1 MTGITSQ
8 LVDSNLPQR
17 LRDRLRTL
25 SVTVVGV
32 HADGR
37 TLVQDGSTWLERLV
51 LHSAPFVAAL
61 SRHYESLQETV
72 GHAVEVWPGVFLA
85 TLPAKRR
92 RRLPVE
98 SDQPQVLAAVLIGPD
113 FLTSDQL
120 RLLCDINQLDFQTTL
135 AQIDPRSLMSAG
147 EVMRFSEML
156 AWMQQDSQELDRR
169 GGELHTLS
177 RQLGDTYEELSLLYK
192 LSTNMAVDQPPEHF
206 LTEACRE
213 MQQVLGL
220 KWMALQLTDTEPRL
234 NKLSGK
240 IFIAGASDE
249 DAIKLERVGVQLLTD
264 HPVGLTPRVVDDVT
278 ALRVR
283 GLPQLASE
291 MLMISLLR
299 ENKSLGMLFGGDKI
313 DGSHISSIDSKL
325 CNSLVSSMSIFIEN
339 MMLYEDMHSMF
350 MGTLH
355 ALTNS
360 IDAKDNY
367 THGHSERVALMSRML
382 AQAAGLDAQQVERVY
397 IAGLV
402 HDVGKIGVPE
412 SVLCKPGKLTEEE
425 FGLIK
430 LHPEIGARILQDI
443 RQMQDLI
450 PGVLYHHER
459 WDGRGYPHNLRGKDI
474 PIFGRLIGLADSFD
488 AMSSNRTY
496 RQALDHT
503 QVLAEIKRCAGSQFD
518 PELAEVFVNLDF
530 EPFYQLIQKHQ
541 KRAIPAGSSKV
552 SQPVADEKD
561 ESHPPKENA

>member
-1 MTGITSQ
+1 VSGVSTE
-8 LVDSNLPQR
+8 LVNSMLPQR
-17 LRDRLRTL
+17 LRERLATL
-25 SVTVVGV
+25 HLTVVGLC
-32 HADGR
+32 ADGR
-37 TLVQDGSTWLERLV
+37 VVAQNESSRLERMV
-51 LHSAPFVAAL
+51 LTSHQFATAAHEHFDDFL
-61 SRHYESLQETV
+61 ETPV
-72 GHAVEVWPGVFLA
+72 KPVEVWPEVYLSA
-85 TLPAKRR
+85 LPMRR
-92 RRLPVE
+92 RRRILVQ
-98 SDQPQVLAAVLIGPD
+98 SNQPQVFAVMFIGPG
-113 FLTSDQL
+113 FLSSDQL
-120 RLLCDINQLDFQTTL
+120 HRLCDANELDYQAMVSQAIQTESS
-135 AQIDPRSLMSAG
+135 SLVSPQEAA
-147 EVMRFSEML
+147 RLSEML
-156 AWMQQDSQELDRR
+156 AWMQQDSQEIERR
-169 GGELHTLS
+169 GGELHTMS

-192 LSTNMAVDQPPEHF
+192 LSTNMTVDQPPELF

-213 MQQVLGL
+213 MQQVIGV

-240 IFIAGASDE
+240 IFIAGESQAEQARLSR
-249 DAIKLERVGVQLLTD
+249 IGMQLLTD
-264 HPVGLTPRVVDDVT
+264 HQLEGHPRVVDDVT
-278 ALRVR
+278 TLRVP
-283 GLPQLASE
+283 GLSQLTNE

-299 ENKSLGMLFGGDKI
+299 ENKPLGMLFGSDKI

-382 AQAAGLDAQQVERVY
+382 AEAAGLDPHQVERVY

-412 SVLCKPGKLTEEE
+412 AVLCKPGKLTEEE
-425 FGLIK
+425 FRLIK
-430 LHPEIGARILQDI
+430 LHPEIGGRILQDI

-459 WDGRGYPHNLRGKDI
+459 WDGRGYPHNLRGKEI

-496 RQALDHT
+496 RQALDHQ
-503 QVLAEIKRCAGSQFD
+503 QVISEIRRCAGTQFD
-518 PELAEVFVNLDF
+518 PELAQVFTHLDF
-530 EPFYQLIQKHQ
+530 KPFYELIQKHQ
-541 KRAIPAGSSKV
+541 RRSAPTDIQTTPTTPPSAE
-552 SQPVADEKD
+552 AD
-561 ESHPPKENA
+561 S